1 MARKK
6 AARRAPR
13 HGSTRAT
20 AKAARELRS
29 QRSLETRKARKASLA
44 LTLVKGDGRFSRSRA
59 GQPFIILT
67 GLSGSGKSQAI
78 RALEDLGYFCVD
90 NLPTTLI
97 PTLAKLSLR
106 AGGDIE
112 KVAIVVDVREG
123 GFLSSFPKIFR
134 QLRKMPK
141 LNPVLI
147 FLEADH
153 AALVRRFSE
162 TRRPHPLAPDRSV
175 TEGIRDERS
184 RLNVI
189 RDMADEIV
197 DTSDMTVHELRQFFM
212 GLSRDRT
219 RARLVITVLS
229 FGFKHGVPVDADL
242 VFDVRCLPNPHFV
255 PTLRRRTG
263 RDKAVAD
270 FLERDEST
278 RQFMDRLEE
287 YVRYLVPFYVAEGKS
302 YLTIAIGCTGGRH
315 RSVMIAERLKR
326 ALGDVG
332 VARVR
337 VRHRDL
343 ALA

>member
-1 MARKK
+1 MRTRRGTRTKDPAEGKGLRARGK
-6 AARRAPR
+6 ALRA
-13 HGSTRAT
+13 
-20 AKAARELRS
+20 
-29 QRSLETRKARKASLA
+29 
-44 LTLVKGDGRFSRSRA
+44 KG
-59 GQPFIILT
+59 GQPFIVLT

-97 PTLAKLSLR
+97 PTLAKLSMR

-123 GFLSSFPKIFR
+123 GFLSSFPKIFA
-134 QLRKMPK
+134 QLRKMPR
-141 LNPVLI
+141 LNPILI

-175 TEGIRDERS
+175 SEGIRDERS
-184 RLNVI
+184 RLNKI
-189 RDMADEIV
+189 RNMADEIV

-212 GLSRDRT
+212 GLSRDRS
-219 RARLVITVLS
+219 RARLVVTVLS
-229 FGFKHGVPVDADL
+229 FGFKHGVPLDADL
-242 VFDVRCLPNPHFV
+242 LFDVRCLPNPHFV
-255 PTLRRRTG
+255 PALRRRTG
-263 RDKAVAD
+263 RDRAVAD

-278 RQFMDRLEE
+278 RQFMDRMEE
-287 YVRYLVPFYVAEGKS
+287 YLRYLMPFYVAEGKS

-315 RSVMIAERLKR
+315 RSVMIAERLR
-326 ALGDVG
+326 RGLSDLG

-343 ALA
+343 AHA

>member
-1 MARKK
+1 MKR
-6 AARRAPR
+6 
-13 HGSTRAT
+13 G
-20 AKAARELRS
+20 AK
-29 QRSLETRKARKASLA
+29 
-44 LTLVKGDGRFSRSRA
+44 
-59 GQPFIILT
+59 QPFIVLT

-106 AGGDIE
+106 GGGGGVVD

-134 QLRKMPK
+134 KLRKMPR

-147 FLEADH
+147 FLEASH

-189 RDMADEIV
+189 REMADEIV

-212 GLSRDRT
+212 NLSRDRGAK
-219 RARLVITVLS
+219 ARLVVTLLS
-229 FGFKHGVPVDADL
+229 FGYKHGVPVDADL

-255 PTLRRRTG
+255 PALRRRTG
-263 RDKAVAD
+263 RDRAVAQ
-270 FLERDEST
+270 FMERDAST
-278 RQFMDRLEE
+278 REFMDRLEAYLS
-287 YVRYLVPFYVAEGKS
+287 YVVPFYVAEGKS

-315 RSVMIAERLKR
+315 RSVMIGERLRKPL
-326 ALGDVG
+326 AELG

-343 ALA
+343 AKELG